1 MEKDIRSTRRFYHTI
16 AEPGFLEFRTT
27 INIIKNLK
35 EIGVDEIRFGKE
47 IHSPAYMYGRPS
59 PKQTKSYASTIDE
72 EVDFDIREIL
82 EGYTGAVAKI
92 YTNKPGPNIG
102 FRFDID
108 ALTIRESKEEA
119 HRPAKEGFR
128 SKNDKTCHACGHDGH
143 LSIGL
148 FLGKWLVENKE
159 KLRGTYTLIF
169 QPAEEG
175 LRGAR
180 SLTEAGVAD
189 NLDYLFAGHL
199 GMGVEDGKICVGT
212 GGFLSSTKIDI
223 IFKGHAAH
231 AGALPEEGKNA
242 NLAAATATLNLHTIT
257 QFSTGTARVNV
268 GVIRG
273 GSTRNSVSDR
283 AVLEME
289 TRGETEAINQ
299 TLVKR
304 TYDIVEGA
312 AKAFDLAYEI
322 KTVGSA
328 PALLKIESEFYKEIN
343 DMLGKRGYKTFLNGK
358 FKASEDVVYFI
369 NKVEENGGKAVH
381 FIFGSKLAAGHHK
394 DSFDFNEDTLDEA
407 LGVFKEVIRYL
418 N

>member
-1 MEKDIRSTRRFYHTI
+1 MEKDIKSTRRFYHTI

-59 PKQTKSYASTIDE
+59 PKQTKAYAATIDE
-72 EVDFDIREIL
+72 DVDFDISEIL

-108 ALTIRESKEEA
+108 ALTIRESKEES
-119 HRPAKEGFR
+119 HRTAKEGFR
-128 SKNDKTCHACGHDGH
+128 SRNDKTCHACGHDGH
-143 LSIGL
+143 LTIGL
-148 FLGKWLVENKE
+148 FLGKWLVDNKE
-159 KLRGTYTLIF
+159 NLKGTYTLIF

-212 GGFLSSTKIDI
+212 GGFLSSTKLDI
-223 IFKGHAAH
+223 TFKGHASH

-242 NLAAATATLNLHTIT
+242 NLAAATATLNLHTLT
-257 QFSTGTARVNV
+257 QFSTGMARVNV
-268 GVIRG
+268 GVIRA

-283 AVLEME
+283 AILEME

-304 TYDIVEGA
+304 TYEIVEGA

-394 DSFDFNEDTLDEA
+394 DSFDFNEDTLEEA

>member
-1 MEKDIRSTRRFYHTI
+1 MEKDIKSTRRFYHTI

-59 PKQTKSYASTIDE
+59 PKQTKAYAATIDE

-108 ALTIRESKEEA
+108 ALTIRESKEET
-119 HRPAKEGFR
+119 HRPAREGFR
-128 SKNDKTCHACGHDGH
+128 SRNDKACHACGHDGH

-148 FLGKWLVENKE
+148 FLAKWLVENKE
-159 KLRGTYTLIF
+159 DLKGTYTLIF

-180 SLTEAGVAD
+180 SMIEAGVAD
-189 NLDYLFAGHL
+189 DLDYLFAGHL

-212 GGFLSSTKIDI
+212 GGFLSSTKLDI
-223 IFKGHAAH
+223 IFKGHASH

-242 NLAAATATLNLHTIT
+242 NLGAATATLNLHTLT
-257 QFSTGTARVNV
+257 QFSTGMARINV
-268 GVIRG
+268 GVIRA

-289 TRGETEAINQ
+289 TRGETEGINQ

-328 PALLKIESEFYKEIN
+328 PALLKIESEFYKEIK
-343 DMLGKRGYKTFLNGK
+343 DMLQKLGYDTFLNGK

-369 NKVEENGGKAVH
+369 NKVEEKGGKAVH

-394 DSFDFNEDTLDEA
+394 DSFDFNEDTLEEA

>member
-1 MEKDIRSTRRFYHTI
+1 M
-16 AEPGFLEFRTT
+16 EFRTT

-35 EIGVDEIRFGKE
+35 EIGVDEIRFGKD
-47 IHSPAYMYGRPS
+47 IHSQADMYGRPS
-59 PKQTKSYASTIDE
+59 PKQTKAYAVTIDE
-72 EVDFDIREIL
+72 DVDFDISEIL

-108 ALTIRESKEEA
+108 ALTIRESKEES

-128 SKNDKTCHACGHDGH
+128 SRNEKICHACGHDGH

-148 FLGKWLVENKE
+148 YLGKWLVDNKE
-159 KLRGTYTLIF
+159 NLKGTYTIIF

-180 SLTEAGVAD
+180 SLIEAGVAD

-212 GGFLSSTKIDI
+212 GGFLSSTKLDI
-223 IFKGHAAH
+223 TFKGHASH

-242 NLAAATATLNLHTIT
+242 NLAAATATLNLHTLT
-257 QFSTGTARVNV
+257 QFSTGMARVNV
-268 GVIRG
+268 GVIRA

-283 AVLEME
+283 AILEME

-304 TYDIVEGA
+304 TYEIVEGA

-343 DMLGKRGYKTFLNGK
+343 DILGKRGYKTFLNGK

-394 DSFDFNEDTLDEA
+394 DSFDFNEDTLEEA